1 MRKRFQLTRQNAID
15 ENSNA
20 KRSDSEMKKKNSVK
34 RQNAFDE
41 NRNENLI
48 RKQITVIRAPSI

>member
-15 ENSNA
+15 ENANA
-20 KRSDSEMKKKNSVK
+20 KESDSEMQKKNSVK

-41 NRNENLI
+41 NRNENLM

>member
-1 MRKRFQLTRQNAID
+1 MRKRFQLTRQDAID
-15 ENSNA
+15 ENSKA
-20 KRSDSEMKKKNSVK
+20 KESGSEMQKKNSVK

-48 RKQITVIRAPSI
+48 RKQITVVRAPSF